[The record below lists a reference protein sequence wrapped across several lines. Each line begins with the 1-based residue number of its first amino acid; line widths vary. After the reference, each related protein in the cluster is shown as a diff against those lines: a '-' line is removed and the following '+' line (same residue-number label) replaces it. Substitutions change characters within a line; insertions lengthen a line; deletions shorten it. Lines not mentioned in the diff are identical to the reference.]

1 LIEAVGHLISIIM
14 STGEGYKDFRG
25 SRVRTITLK
34 ISEPLALE
42 KVESLMLGQVYTT
55 VTESD
60 MGQGV
65 DSIGKKVL
73 KIGIGNSQGMR
84 ASPFAGVYPVHLCQE

>member
-1 LIEAVGHLISIIM
+1 M

-42 KVESLMLGQVYTT
+42 KVESLMPGQVYTT